1 MNRNMRLVVSVLFIV
16 IIVLAVAITRFYS
29 KTEKSAYDSSSQPVV
44 ESLEDSD
51 RDGNRI
57 FRDSNG
63 LFGILDSSSRVIV
76 YPEWLD
82 LSFTGSSCCVAS
94 KRLDGK
100 RLYGCIDYE
109 GNITVP
115 FVYSEIVPAD
125 INGTHLFLAKSA
137 DNGRYTIYYR
147 DFTPCFPEVWKSCS
161 ADRHELTLRSEKG
174 VYTYTAE
181 KNELIFKKASVNGT
195 AGDNIPFS
203 IELSNIHLLAKL
215 TPALIEIM
223 ASDIGGYLD
232 HAFTKGRTVPDDKLN
247 KRYEEFS
254 AIFPDEKD
262 ISLTLTDVSD
272 FHIYSIS
279 SKEEALVI
287 GVSLKAGTDVKYT
300 EDGLPMTAHGDYK
313 AELRFSGS
321 FEPDFGLAY
330 AKFQRSKP
338 RYPVN
343 ASDEQQ
349 KNNDQSD

>member
-1 MNRNMRLVVSVLFIV
+1 M
-16 IIVLAVAITRFYS
+16 
-29 KTEKSAYDSSSQPVV
+29 
-44 ESLEDSD
+44 
-51 RDGNRI
+51 
-57 FRDSNG
+57 
-63 LFGILDSSSRVIV
+63 
-76 YPEWLD
+76 
-82 LSFTGSSCCVAS
+82 
-94 KRLDGK
+94 
-100 RLYGCIDYE
+100 
-109 GNITVP
+109 
-115 FVYSEIVPAD
+115 YSEIVPAD

-137 DNGRYTIYYR
+137 ANGRYTIYYR

-321 FEPDFGLAY
+321 FEPDFGLTY

-338 RYPVN
+338 KYPVN